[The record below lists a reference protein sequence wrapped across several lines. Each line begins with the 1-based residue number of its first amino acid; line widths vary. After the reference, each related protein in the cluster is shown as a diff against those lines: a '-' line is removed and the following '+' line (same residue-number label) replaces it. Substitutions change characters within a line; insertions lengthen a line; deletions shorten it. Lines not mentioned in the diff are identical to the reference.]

1 MSHIFDRSV
10 TGESVSVTFSST
22 LENIDRTCDEVTGF
36 LKQGFKEMAEHF
48 FAINLVMREAL
59 TNAVR
64 HGNGLDPGK
73 RVTFLLEIDPHRSIR
88 MVVEDQGDGFDW
100 QRARQ
105 RPPNDDD
112 DHGRG
117 LVIMT
122 AYFSSC
128 GYNRKGN
135 RLILEKKLSPLI

>member
-10 TGESVSVTFSST
+10 TEESVSVTFSST
-22 LENIDRTCDEVTGF
+22 LENIDRTCDAVDGF
-36 LKQGFKEMAEHF
+36 LKQGFQEMAEHF
-48 FAINLVMREAL
+48 FAIHLVMREAL

-73 RVTFLLEIDPHRSIR
+73 RVKFFMKIDQDRSIR
-88 MVVEDQGDGFDW
+88 MEIEDQGEGFDW

-105 RPPNDDD
+105 RPPDDD
-112 DHGRG
+112 EDHGRG

-135 RLILEKKLSPLI
+135 RLILEKRLSPVI

>member
-10 TGESVSVTFSST
+10 TGESVSITFSST

-36 LKQGFKEMAEHF
+36 LQKRFKEMAEHF

-73 RVTFLLEIDPHRSIR
+73 RVKFLLEIDQCRFIR
-88 MVVEDQGDGFDW
+88 MVIEDQGDGFDW

-105 RPPNDDD
+105 RPPDDSE

-135 RLILEKKLSPLI
+135 RLILEKKLSPVI

>member
-1 MSHIFDRSV
+1 MSHIFDHFVTEESV
-10 TGESVSVTFSST
+10 TVTFSSS
-22 LENIDRTCDEVTGF
+22 LENIDRTCDEVGGF
-36 LKQGFKEMAEHF
+36 LKQGFKEMEEHF
-48 FAINLVMREAL
+48 FAIKLVMREAL

-64 HGNGLDPGK
+64 HGNRLDPGK
-73 RVTFLLEIDPHRSIR
+73 RVNFFLEIDQARSIR
-88 MVVEDQGDGFDW
+88 MVIEDQGDGFDW

-105 RPPNDDD
+105 RPPNEDD

-135 RLILEKKLSPLI
+135 RLILEKRLSPLI